1 MGGGAPDPVYGIG
14 QGLQS
19 GAARGFVEGQVEL
32 VGGGQV
38 LGGFNDGPVELG
50 DGGSGCPGRVRVRP
64 MQSRL
69 WLWAVAWSSFWRKE
83 SDMLGFPGGGG

>member
-19 GAARGFVEGQVEL
+19 GAARGFVEGKVEL
-32 VGGGQV
+32 AVGGQV

-50 DGGSGCPGRVRVRP
+50 DGSSGCPGRVQADAEPALTADGGLV
-64 MQSRL
+64 QL
-69 WLWAVAWSSFWRKE
+69 LQK
-83 SDMLGFPGGGG
+83 GGGPGRLLEG